1 MGKKLAIPVVG
12 NSGLNAGVLFMRLDL
27 MRNSNFVDAIVKVA
41 DGYKDILPGAEQ
53 DMLNIIFSKNMGK
66 PIKVNIS
73 YSIICF

>member
-1 MGKKLAIPVVG
+1 MLGKQLAIPIVG

-41 DGYKDILPGAEQ
+41 DGYKDTLPGAEQ

-66 PIKVNIS
+66 PINVNIN
-73 YSIICF
+73 YSISF